1 MNEITKGNYGGRKGK
16 GKNIVEGGGWY
27 ERASL
32 LIKVRRLVASR
43 QRGRIIFKRNG
54 NERKA
59 RSGKR
64 GAVEDRGSGRRWM
77 GWMGNCKMSSFAS
90 FPELNTGCSRIPE
103 FLAPSF
109 EGEIAGIG
117 WKKLEIFIGW

>member
-1 MNEITKGNYGGRKGK
+1 M
-16 GKNIVEGGGWY
+16 
-27 ERASL
+27 
-32 LIKVRRLVASR
+32 ASR

-64 GAVEDRGSGRRWM
+64 GAVEDRGSGRGWM

-109 EGEIAGIG
+109 SPRVSRPEFLAPSFEGEIAGIG

>member
-1 MNEITKGNYGGRKGK
+1 M
-16 GKNIVEGGGWY
+16 
-27 ERASL
+27 
-32 LIKVRRLVASR
+32 ASR

-64 GAVEDRGSGRRWM
+64 GAVEDRGSGRGWM

-90 FPELNTGCSRIPE
+90 FPELNTGCSENPRVSRPE
-103 FLAPSF
+103 FRGRNCGDRLEKVGNFYRVVKTFSF
-109 EGEIAGIG
+109 RSFLKGSVKCAECVQFVEVYNMTR
-117 WKKLEIFIGW
+117 

>member
-1 MNEITKGNYGGRKGK
+1 M
-16 GKNIVEGGGWY
+16 
-27 ERASL
+27 
-32 LIKVRRLVASR
+32 ASR

-59 RSGKR
+59 RNGKR
-64 GAVEDRGSGRRWM
+64 GAVEDRGSGRGWM

-109 EGEIAGIG
+109 SPRVSRPEFRGRNCGDR
-117 WKKLEIFIGW
+117 LEKVGNFYRVVKTFSFRSFLKGSVNARNAFNSLKFII

>member
-1 MNEITKGNYGGRKGK
+1 M
-16 GKNIVEGGGWY
+16 
-27 ERASL
+27 
-32 LIKVRRLVASR
+32 ASR

-64 GAVEDRGSGRRWM
+64 GAVEDRGSGRGWM

-109 EGEIAGIG
+109 SPRVSRAKLRGSVGKS
-117 WKKLEIFIGW
+117 WKFL